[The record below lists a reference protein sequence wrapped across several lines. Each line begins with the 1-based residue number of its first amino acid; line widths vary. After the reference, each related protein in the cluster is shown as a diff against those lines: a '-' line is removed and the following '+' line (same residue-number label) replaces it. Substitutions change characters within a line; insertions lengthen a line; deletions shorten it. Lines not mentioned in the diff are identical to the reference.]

1 MGKQWMPGHPAVVVL
16 PLKRRWIVVEQHQFH
31 LQPAPDMKSTLSL
44 LIAAMVCFTA
54 LQAAPHSL
62 R

>member
-1 MGKQWMPGHPAVVVL
+1 VIGGGRASVP
-16 PLKRRWIVVEQHQFH
+16 
-31 LQPAPDMKSTLSL
+31 LQPTPDMKSTLSL